1 MLKVQLRR
9 AEEKQIAREVAG
21 AKAMK
26 AFTRR
31 RALSQPATSEGVAST
46 SASPSA
52 SAAAPEARLSARGL
66 LRQRTQG
73 LSAVQVQVP
82 GLEPPPPR
90 ESSQEAVEKASEAE
104 REAARLDNPEK
115 KPFVRQAAKK
125 WLMRLPRRRRSSR
138 ATATL
143 TAANDAASNLA
154 SAANTAVSA
163 AAATASLTVTTA
175 ANITA
180 TVASSA
186 IAATASAASVASGAI
201 SPRRATNQSFQAAR
215 DEFMLEVRS
224 RLDVVYVDKG
234 ASDPEEKGKSY
245 LRVVVKPTFT

>member
-31 RALSQPATSEGVAST
+31 RALSQPAASEGVAST

-73 LSAVQVQVP
+73 LSAVQVQVQE
-82 GLEPPPPR
+82 LEPPPR
-90 ESSQEAVEKASEAE
+90 GSSQEAVEKASEAE
-104 REAARLDNPEK
+104 RQAARLDNPEK

-245 LRVVVKPTFT
+245 LRVVVQPTFT